1 MIALLKALPDLVR
14 LLMLVLNVYRDLSRE
29 LGRAATKQKI
39 EKAIKHAKD
48 SGDTSHIDDIIN
60 KRM

>member
-1 MIALLKALPDLVR
+1 MIQLLKALPDLVR

-39 EKAIKHAKD
+39 EKAIKNAKT
-48 SGDTSHIDDIIN
+48 GDTSGIDDIIN